1 MEEGQLL
8 LENSHP
14 GAGFRRLFS
23 KNATAIYSGCLMAL
37 IAVERLTFKL
47 MVDRMAP
54 FRFVLAQ
61 AVAACYAVA
70 VGVVV
75 LRRVNR
81 AGERGSMQGFPVW
94 RLAMM
99 AVLDMLHLVPMIVA
113 AADVAPT
120 LTVLLLQC
128 SAPFCL
134 AVSGGFCS
142 RRRYPRKSVLGA
154 AVIFLGA
161 CVAIYLPISRLIN
174 ARATLHDDARSHE
187 YDPVHLR
194 GDSGDYAIVEAGYNT
209 ILYVLAC
216 LPAAVST
223 VYKQYALE
231 QHGRP
236 VDAHQLSL
244 GVTAFEVVFIALAAP
259 AAYQLQVLGRHG
271 DGNAH
276 VGQALRDGWR
286 CLVLMR
292 DVVDIDGYPVDAE
305 CWGGLPLVFSYVVA
319 TLLVN
324 TLVQKVVD
332 QAESASV
339 YHRAMAFSVPTAF
352 VVLCFY
358 NEAEWLHDSFNVFTV
373 SGLIVIMIGL
383 RLYHSVPEPEDP
395 RDSFDPPS
403 PPDGKRYGG

>member
-8 LENSHP
+8 LGHNHV
-14 GAGFRRLFS
+14 GAGFQRVFS
-23 KNATAIYSGCLMAL
+23 KYATAFYSGCLMAL
-37 IAVERLTFKL
+37 IALERLTFKL

-75 LRRVNR
+75 LRRINF
-81 AGERGSMQGFPVW
+81 AGERGSMEGFPVW

-142 RRRYPRKSVLGA
+142 RRYPRKSVWGA

-161 CVAIYLPISRLIN
+161 CVSMYLPISRLVE
-174 ARATLHDDARSHE
+174 ARAALEDEARNHE
-187 YDPVHLR
+187 YVPGHLR
-194 GDSGDYAIVEAGYNT
+194 GTSGDYAIVEGYNT
-209 ILYVLAC
+209 LLYVLAC
-216 LPAAVST
+216 LPAAIST

-259 AAYQLQVLGRHG
+259 AAYQLQDLGRHG
-271 DGNAH
+271 DGNTH

-286 CLVLMR
+286 CLVLMK
-292 DVVDIDGYPVDAE
+292 DVVDVDGYPIEAE

-332 QAESASV
+332 QAESASE

-352 VVLCFY
+352 VVLCLY
-358 NEAEWLHDSFNVFTV
+358 NEPAWLHDSFNVFTV
-373 SGLIVIMIGL
+373 SGLLVIMVGL
-383 RLYHSVPEPEDP
+383 RLYHSVPEPEES
-395 RDSFDPPS
+395 RDNSFDPPS
-403 PPDGKRYGG
+403 PPDGKNYS

>member
-1 MEEGQLL
+1 LCSQ
-8 LENSHP
+8 
-14 GAGFRRLFS
+14 
-23 KNATAIYSGCLMAL
+23 NATAIYSSCLMAL
-37 IAVERLTFKL
+37 IALERLTFKL

-75 LRRVNR
+75 LRRVNLS
-81 AGERGSMQGFPVW
+81 GERGSMQGFPVW

-174 ARATLHDDARSHE
+174 ARATLHDDVRSHE

-194 GDSGDYAIVEAGYNT
+194 GGSGDYAIVEAGYNT

-259 AAYQLQVLGRHG
+259 AAYQLQ
-271 DGNAH
+271 
-276 VGQALRDGWR
+276 
-286 CLVLMR
+286 
-292 DVVDIDGYPVDAE
+292 
-305 CWGGLPLVFSYVVA
+305 
-319 TLLVN
+319 
-324 TLVQKVVD
+324 
-332 QAESASV
+332 
-339 YHRAMAFSVPTAF
+339 
-352 VVLCFY
+352 
-358 NEAEWLHDSFNVFTV
+358 
-373 SGLIVIMIGL
+373 
-383 RLYHSVPEPEDP
+383 
-395 RDSFDPPS
+395 
-403 PPDGKRYGG
+403 